1 MVRPCCYAR
10 SMSGAPVPNSSDP
23 SESTPH
29 TPTTDGPSSPSEP
42 RTIPQRELR
51 NDSSRIL
58 REVEQGAEFI
68 ITNRGRP
75 VARLTGLVDAHHS
88 RLSFTPPSKPLNLDE
103 IKRVR
108 LPVSTQQI
116 LDELREERM

>member
-1 MVRPCCYAR
+1 
-10 SMSGAPVPNSSDP
+10 MSAAPVPNSSDP

-75 VARLTGLVDAHHS
+75 VARLTGLGGPYRS
-88 RLSFTPPSKPLNLDE
+88 RLTYTPPSKPQIFNTKNMIKLD
-103 IKRVR
+103 I
-108 LPVSTQQI
+108 STAEL
-116 LDELREERM
+116 LDGLREERL

>member
-1 MVRPCCYAR
+1 
-10 SMSGAPVPNSSDP
+10 MSAAPVPDSSDP
-23 SESTPH
+23 SESAPH
-29 TPTTDGPSSPSEP
+29 APKTDGRSSPFEP

-75 VARLTGLVDAHHS
+75 VARLTGLGGPYRS
-88 RLSFTPPSKPLNLDE
+88 RLTYTPPSKPQVFNTENMIKLD
-103 IKRVR
+103 I
-108 LPVSTQQI
+108 STAEL
-116 LDELREERM
+116 LDGLREERL